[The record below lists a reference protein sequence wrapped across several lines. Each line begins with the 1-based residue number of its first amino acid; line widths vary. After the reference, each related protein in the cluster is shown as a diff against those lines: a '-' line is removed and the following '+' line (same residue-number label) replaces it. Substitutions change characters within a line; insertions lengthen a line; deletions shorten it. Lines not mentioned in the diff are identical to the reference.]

1 MDSTLIST
9 RPDEGTLSLSR
20 ARRAAL
26 GSFAGAVVDWY
37 DFLLYGITA
46 ALVFNREFFPQ
57 VSPAMGTLAAFAT
70 FGVGF
75 LFRPLGGVIFG
86 HFGDRLG
93 RKRMLMLTV
102 WMMGIATALIGI
114 LPSFSTI
121 GWWAPILLVTL
132 RAIQGFAVGGEW
144 GGAALLS
151 VESAPKNKKAFYSS
165 GVQVG
170 YGVGLLL
177 STGLVS
183 LISMMTTD
191 EQFLSWGWR
200 IPFLFSIVLV
210 LGALWVRN
218 GMEES
223 AEFEQQQH
231 NQAAAKKRIPVIEA
245 LLRHPGAFLKIIAL
259 RLCEL
264 LTMYIVTAFALNYST
279 QNMGL
284 PRELFLNI
292 GLLVEKE
299 GRMPIKAVWMMGIAT
314 ALIGILPSF
323 STIGWCAP
331 ILLVTLRA
339 IQGFAVGGEWG
350 GAALLSVE
358 SAPKNKKAFYSSGV
372 QVGYGVGLLLS
383 TGLVS
388 LISMMTTDEQFL
400 SWGWRIPFLFS
411 IVLVLGAL
419 WVRNGM
425 EESAE
430 FEQQQHNQA
439 AAKKRIPVIEALLRH
454 PGAFLKIIA
463 LRLCELLTMYIV
475 TAFAL
480 NYSTQNMGLPRE
492 LFLNI
497 GLLVGGLSCL
507 TIPCFAW
514 LADRFGRRRVYIT
527 GALIGTLSAFPFFM
541 ALEAQSIFWIVFFS
555 IMLANIAHDM
565 VVCVQQPMFTEMF
578 GASYRYSGA
587 GVGYQVASVVGG
599 GFTPFIAAAL
609 ITYFAGNW
617 HSVAIYLLAGCL
629 ISAMTALL
637 MKDNQRA

>member
-1 MDSTLIST
+1 MDSTLTSPC
-9 RPDEGTLSLSR
+9 PDPEAPSLNR

-46 ALVFNREFFPQ
+46 ALVFNSEFFPQ
-57 VSPAMGTLAAFAT
+57 IGPAMGTLAAFAT

-75 LFRPLGGVIFG
+75 LFRPLGGIIFG
-86 HFGDRLG
+86 HFGDKLG

-102 WMMGIATALIGI
+102 WMMGIATALIGL
-114 LPSFSTI
+114 LPSFATI
-121 GWWAPILLVTL
+121 GWWAPVLLVTL

-151 VESAPKNKKAFYSS
+151 VESAPAKKKAFYSS

-183 LISMMTTD
+183 LISALTTN

-210 LGALWVRN
+210 IAALWVRN

-223 AEFEQQQH
+223 AEFEQQQTTP
-231 NQAAAKKRIPVIEA
+231 ATKERLPVMEA
-245 LLRHPGAFLKIIAL
+245 LTRHPGAFLKIIGL

-279 QNMGL
+279 QNL
-284 PRELFLNI
+284 
-292 GLLVEKE
+292 
-299 GRMPIKAVWMMGIAT
+299 
-314 ALIGILPSF
+314 
-323 STIGWCAP
+323 
-331 ILLVTLRA
+331 
-339 IQGFAVGGEWG
+339 
-350 GAALLSVE
+350 
-358 SAPKNKKAFYSSGV
+358 
-372 QVGYGVGLLLS
+372 
-383 TGLVS
+383 
-388 LISMMTTDEQFL
+388 
-400 SWGWRIPFLFS
+400 
-411 IVLVLGAL
+411 
-419 WVRNGM
+419 
-425 EESAE
+425 
-430 FEQQQHNQA
+430 
-439 AAKKRIPVIEALLRH
+439 
-454 PGAFLKIIA
+454 
-463 LRLCELLTMYIV
+463 
-475 TAFAL
+475 
-480 NYSTQNMGLPRE
+480 GLPRE

-514 LADRFGRRRVYIT
+514 LADRYGRRRVYIT
-527 GALIGTLSAFPFFM
+527 GALIGSLSAFPFFM
-541 ALEAQSIFWIVFFS
+541 ALEAQSIFWIVVFS
-555 IMLANIAHDM
+555 VLLANVAHDM
-565 VVCVQQPMFTEMF
+565 VVCVQQPMFTGMF
-578 GASYRYSGA
+578 GARYRYSGA

-609 ITYFAGNW
+609 VTFFGGDW

-629 ISAMTALL
+629 ISALTALL
-637 MKDNQRA
+637 MKSPAHA

>member
-20 ARRAAL
+20 ARQAAL

-259 RLCEL
+259 
-264 LTMYIVTAFALNYST
+264 
-279 QNMGL
+279 
-284 PRELFLNI
+284 
-292 GLLVEKE
+292 
-299 GRMPIKAVWMMGIAT
+299 
-314 ALIGILPSF
+314 
-323 STIGWCAP
+323 
-331 ILLVTLRA
+331 
-339 IQGFAVGGEWG
+339 
-350 GAALLSVE
+350 
-358 SAPKNKKAFYSSGV
+358 
-372 QVGYGVGLLLS
+372 
-383 TGLVS
+383 
-388 LISMMTTDEQFL
+388 
-400 SWGWRIPFLFS
+400 
-411 IVLVLGAL
+411 
-419 WVRNGM
+419 
-425 EESAE
+425 
-430 FEQQQHNQA
+430 
-439 AAKKRIPVIEALLRH
+439 
-454 PGAFLKIIA
+454 
-463 LRLCELLTMYIV
+463 
-475 TAFAL
+475 
-480 NYSTQNMGLPRE
+480 PRE

>member
-1 MDSTLIST
+1 MDTTLASPS
-9 RPDEGTLSLSR
+9 PDGATTPSRNR

-57 VSPAMGTLAAFAT
+57 ISPAMGTLAAFAT

-86 HFGDRLG
+86 HFGDKLG

-114 LPSFSTI
+114 LPSFATI
-121 GWWAPILLVTL
+121 GWWAPVLLVTL
-132 RAIQGFAVGGEW
+132 RAVQGFAVGGEW

-151 VESAPKNKKAFYSS
+151 VESAPARKKAFYSS

-183 LISMMTTD
+183 LISTLTTD

-210 LGALWVRN
+210 LAALWVRK
-218 GMEES
+218 GMDES
-223 AEFEQQQH
+223 AEFEQQRQ
-231 NQAAAKKRIPVIEA
+231 QPAEKRRLPVMEA
-245 LLRHPGAFLKIIAL
+245 LIRHPGAFLKIIGL

-264 LTMYIVTAFALNYST
+264 LTMYIVTAFALSYST
-279 QNMGL
+279 QNL
-284 PRELFLNI
+284 
-292 GLLVEKE
+292 
-299 GRMPIKAVWMMGIAT
+299 
-314 ALIGILPSF
+314 
-323 STIGWCAP
+323 
-331 ILLVTLRA
+331 
-339 IQGFAVGGEWG
+339 
-350 GAALLSVE
+350 
-358 SAPKNKKAFYSSGV
+358 
-372 QVGYGVGLLLS
+372 
-383 TGLVS
+383 
-388 LISMMTTDEQFL
+388 
-400 SWGWRIPFLFS
+400 
-411 IVLVLGAL
+411 
-419 WVRNGM
+419 
-425 EESAE
+425 
-430 FEQQQHNQA
+430 
-439 AAKKRIPVIEALLRH
+439 
-454 PGAFLKIIA
+454 
-463 LRLCELLTMYIV
+463 
-475 TAFAL
+475 
-480 NYSTQNMGLPRE
+480 GLPRE

-497 GLLVGGLSCL
+497 GLLVGGISCL

-527 GALIGTLSAFPFFM
+527 GALTGAISTFPFFM
-541 ALEAQSIFWIVFFS
+541 ALEAQSVFWIVVFA
-555 IMLANIAHDM
+555 ILLANIAHDM
-565 VVCVQQPMFTEMF
+565 VVCVQQPMFTSMF

-609 ITYFAGNW
+609 VTFSDGDW

-629 ISAMTALL
+629 LSAATALL
-637 MKDNQRA
+637 MKPTAS

>member
-1 MDSTLIST
+1 MDTTLASSS
-9 RPDEGTLSLSR
+9 PDGATPSLQR

-57 VSPAMGTLAAFAT
+57 ISPAMGTLAAFAT

-114 LPSFSTI
+114 LPSFAAI
-121 GWWAPILLVTL
+121 GWWAPVLLVTL
-132 RAIQGFAVGGEW
+132 RAVQGFAVGGEW

-151 VESAPKNKKAFYSS
+151 VESAPARKKAFYSS

-183 LISMMTTD
+183 LISTLTTD

-210 LGALWVRN
+210 LGALWVRK
-218 GMEES
+218 GMDES
-223 AEFEQQQH
+223 AEFEQQRQ
-231 NQAAAKKRIPVIEA
+231 QPVEKRRLPVMDA
-245 LLRHPGAFLKIIAL
+245 LIRHPGAFLKIIAL

-264 LTMYIVTAFALNYST
+264 LTMYIVTAFALSYST
-279 QNMGL
+279 QNL
-284 PRELFLNI
+284 
-292 GLLVEKE
+292 
-299 GRMPIKAVWMMGIAT
+299 
-314 ALIGILPSF
+314 
-323 STIGWCAP
+323 
-331 ILLVTLRA
+331 
-339 IQGFAVGGEWG
+339 
-350 GAALLSVE
+350 
-358 SAPKNKKAFYSSGV
+358 
-372 QVGYGVGLLLS
+372 
-383 TGLVS
+383 
-388 LISMMTTDEQFL
+388 
-400 SWGWRIPFLFS
+400 
-411 IVLVLGAL
+411 
-419 WVRNGM
+419 
-425 EESAE
+425 
-430 FEQQQHNQA
+430 
-439 AAKKRIPVIEALLRH
+439 
-454 PGAFLKIIA
+454 
-463 LRLCELLTMYIV
+463 
-475 TAFAL
+475 
-480 NYSTQNMGLPRE
+480 GLPRE

-497 GLLVGGLSCL
+497 GLLVGGISCL

-527 GALIGTLSAFPFFM
+527 GALTGALSTFPFFM
-541 ALEAQSIFWIVFFS
+541 ALEAQSVFWIVVFA

-609 ITYFAGNW
+609 VTFSGGDW
-617 HSVAIYLLAGCL
+617 HSVAIYLLTGCL
-629 ISAMTALL
+629 LSAATCLL
-637 MKDNQRA
+637 VKQTVS

>member
-1 MDSTLIST
+1 MDTTLASSS
-9 RPDEGTLSLSR
+9 PDGAIPSLHR

-57 VSPAMGTLAAFAT
+57 ISPAMGTLAAFAT

-86 HFGDRLG
+86 HFGDKLG

-102 WMMGIATALIGI
+102 WMMGIATALIGL
-114 LPSFSTI
+114 LPSFAVI
-121 GWWAPILLVTL
+121 GWWAPVLLVTL
-132 RAIQGFAVGGEW
+132 RAVQGFAVGGEW

-151 VESAPKNKKAFYSS
+151 VESAPARKKAFYSS

-183 LISMMTTD
+183 LISTLTTD

-218 GMEES
+218 RMDES
-223 AEFEQQQH
+223 AEFEQQRQ
-231 NQAAAKKRIPVIEA
+231 QPAEKRRLPVMDA
-245 LLRHPGAFLKIIAL
+245 LIRHPGAFLKIIAL

-264 LTMYIVTAFALNYST
+264 LTMYIVTAFALSYST
-279 QNMGL
+279 QNL
-284 PRELFLNI
+284 
-292 GLLVEKE
+292 
-299 GRMPIKAVWMMGIAT
+299 
-314 ALIGILPSF
+314 
-323 STIGWCAP
+323 
-331 ILLVTLRA
+331 
-339 IQGFAVGGEWG
+339 
-350 GAALLSVE
+350 
-358 SAPKNKKAFYSSGV
+358 
-372 QVGYGVGLLLS
+372 
-383 TGLVS
+383 
-388 LISMMTTDEQFL
+388 
-400 SWGWRIPFLFS
+400 
-411 IVLVLGAL
+411 
-419 WVRNGM
+419 
-425 EESAE
+425 
-430 FEQQQHNQA
+430 
-439 AAKKRIPVIEALLRH
+439 
-454 PGAFLKIIA
+454 
-463 LRLCELLTMYIV
+463 
-475 TAFAL
+475 
-480 NYSTQNMGLPRE
+480 GLPRE

-497 GLLVGGLSCL
+497 GLLVGGISCL

-527 GALIGTLSAFPFFM
+527 GALTGALSTFPFFM
-541 ALEAQSIFWIVFFS
+541 ALEAQSVIWIVVFA
-555 IMLANIAHDM
+555 ILLANIAHDM

-609 ITYFAGNW
+609 VTFSGGDW

-629 ISAMTALL
+629 LSAATCLV
-637 MKDNQRA
+637 MKPAAT